1 MPVHHWITRHLYYP
15 LIRFGCSKTLA
26 TFVVFMFSALMH
38 EVVIS
43 FPFQH
48 VYMYAFLGML
58 AQAPMILITKYV
70 DRTFGNSFL
79 GNVVFWCSFCVVG
92 QPMGVIM
99 YYYDLC
105 KLSMGPNAGATIAE
119 GMAAR
124 MISQEL

>member
-1 MPVHHWITRHLYYP
+1 M
-15 LIRFGCSKTLA
+15 IRAGASKVFA
-26 TFVVFMFSALMH
+26 TFIVFLFSALMH

-58 AQAPMILITKYV
+58 AQAPMIFLTKAL
-70 DRTFGNSFL
+70 DRTLGNSFI
-79 GNVVFWCSFCVVG
+79 GNSFFWMSFCIVG

-105 KLSMGPNAGATIAE
+105 KVSHPTQGV
-119 GMAAR
+119 
-124 MISQEL
+124 